1 MSSDVEHEIVVST
14 KVGSYPV
21 PAGGK
26 KLKHYHDTLFLDDSK
41 QPLCDEIRRQS
52 GNTTEVRGC
61 QNAAA
66 FTVWDI
72 KVSQP
77 DLYDAGTGRKQP
89 LRVEVTSSVTLPHWN
104 EISSASQEE
113 QAEARRADLR
123 TAYHEAGHRST
134 PEAIARAIVAFA
146 NQMPSQVP
154 LDKVEAMNAAANAVI
169 HDFYIAAG
177 SRADKL
183 YDKSTGHGMLQG
195 AEYMPEPITDLAQE
209 ETVAPRGAT
218 LVAAR
223 VAKQHHSEHD
233 SHHSPVITTHRAGAG
248 AGSGAGAGVG
258 AQHARTSPHADHA
271 LHHRI
276 AALRL

>member
-1 MSSDVEHEIVVST
+1 MSESSPAMVAHEIAVST

-26 KLKHYHDTLFLDDSK
+26 KLKHYHDTLFLDNKK

-52 GNTTEVRGC
+52 GGTTEVRGC

-77 DLYDAGTGRKQP
+77 ELYDPATGLKRALK
-89 LRVEVTSSVTLPHWN
+89 VDVTSSVTLPHWN
-104 EISSASQEE
+104 EIGDASEE
-113 QAEARRADLR
+113 ERAEARRADMR

-146 NQMPSQVP
+146 DNMPESVP
-154 LDKVEAMNAAANAVI
+154 LDKVDAMNAAANMMI
-169 HDFYIAAG
+169 HKFYIHAG

-195 AEYMPEPITDLAQE
+195 AEYMAEPITDPDQE
-209 ETVAPRGAT
+209 ESVAPRGAS

-223 VAKQHHSEHD
+223 AAKHV
-233 SHHSPVITTHRAGAG
+233 SPSIITHQGARMRS
-248 AGSGAGAGVG
+248 A
-258 AQHARTSPHADHA
+258 HTSPHAEHT
-271 LHHRI
+271 HSHEPR
-276 AALRL
+276 ALRL